1 MDQMKICPKCGQV
14 VKSEALKCRYCGY
27 WFNTVT
33 GNEAP
38 PPNSSVPPQQPTG
51 QQGGGFQN
59 TQQQNQQQQWQQQQ
73 SQQQQWQQQQ
83 QQSQQ
88 QQWQQQQQSQQQ
100 QWQQQSQQQQWQQG
114 NNPYPQQRLLT
125 VGELLTEGSKL
136 GLANFLSIFLAYIL
150 WGLTCWIPY
159 LNVGTTIG
167 LINLPINLS
176 KSDGSMIS
184 PTAIFDGKYRK
195 YMGEF
200 FSLTGL
206 MMISLIPAFFFMIV
220 PAIIIGYGWSQAYY
234 LMFDKETSP
243 SDAMLQSTKITY
255 GYKSTLF
262 FAELLIGVIV
272 SVVWALIGW
281 LCGSVIGSM
290 ALTGI
295 LGLILFAAYSVI
307 KVGMAAIAY
316 RKLSTRL
323 EE

>member
-1 MDQMKICPKCGQV
+1 M
-14 VKSEALKCRYCGY
+14 
-27 WFNTVT
+27 
-33 GNEAP
+33 
-38 PPNSSVPPQQPTG
+38 
-51 QQGGGFQN
+51 
-59 TQQQNQQQQWQQQQ
+59 
-73 SQQQQWQQQQ
+73 
-83 QQSQQ
+83 
-88 QQWQQQQQSQQQ
+88 
-100 QWQQQSQQQQWQQG
+100 
-114 NNPYPQQRLLT
+114 
-125 VGELLTEGSKL
+125 LTEGCKL

-206 MMISLIPAFFFMIV
+206 MMISLLPAFFFMIV

-255 GYKSTLF
+255 GYKATLF
-262 FAELLIGVIV
+262 GADFVVGFAVNILWLLV
-272 SVVWALIGW
+272 AW
-281 LCGSVIGSM
+281 LCGSVIGS
-290 ALTGI
+290 ALLTGI
-295 LGLILFAAYSVI
+295 LGLILMAAYSVI
-307 KVGMAAIAY
+307 RVGMAAIAY

>member
-38 PPNSSVPPQQPTG
+38 PPNSSVPPQQPAG

-59 TQQQNQQQQWQQQQ
+59 NQQQNQQQWQQQQQQQSQQQQWQQQQ
-73 SQQQQWQQQQ
+73 SQQQQWQQ
-83 QQSQQ
+83 SQQ
-88 QQWQQQQQSQQQ
+88 QQWQ
-100 QWQQQSQQQQWQQG
+100 QQQSQQQQWQQG

-136 GLANFLSIFLAYIL
+136 GLTNFLSIFLAYIL

-206 MMISLIPAFFFMIV
+206 MMISLLPAFFFMIV

-234 LMFDKETSP
+234 LMFDKEMSP